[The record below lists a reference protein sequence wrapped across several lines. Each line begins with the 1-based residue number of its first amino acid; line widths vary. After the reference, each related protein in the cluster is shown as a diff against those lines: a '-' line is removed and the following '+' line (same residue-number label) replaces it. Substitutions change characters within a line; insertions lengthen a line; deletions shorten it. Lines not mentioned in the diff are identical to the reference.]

1 MGDIEAG
8 KQEAYTLLEEHDQF
22 TGAKLNLNSFLA
34 KVINNY

>member
-1 MGDIEAG
+1 MTDIESG

-34 KVINNY
+34 KVFK